1 MWHTPGVGM
10 TTIKIPAELRD
21 RLARIAVDHYDRST
35 LADTVE
41 RLVEEH
47 EEQSALD
54 AYERLRS
61 DEREWASYLNEA
73 AQTDNVAGDWLRQ
86 DRSA

>member
-1 MWHTPGVGM
+1 LSG
-10 TTIKIPAELRD
+10 I
-21 RLARIAVDHYDRST
+21 

-47 EEQSALD
+47 EERAALD
-54 AYERLRS
+54 AYERLRA
-61 DEREWASYLNEA
+61 DEREWASYLNETA
-73 AQTDNVAGDWLRQ
+73 LTDNVAGDWLRQ